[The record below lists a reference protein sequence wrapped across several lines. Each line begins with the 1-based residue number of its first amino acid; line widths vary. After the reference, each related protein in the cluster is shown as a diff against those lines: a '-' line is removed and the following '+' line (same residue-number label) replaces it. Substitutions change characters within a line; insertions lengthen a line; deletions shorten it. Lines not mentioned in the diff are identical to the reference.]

1 MEKIIS
7 VEHLSK
13 SYGDVKAV
21 DDISFYAEKGKL
33 FAFLGTNGAGKS
45 TTIDILCTL
54 LQPDSGT
61 VTIDGHILG
70 KDDDSIRGSIGVV
83 FQKSLLD
90 DMLTVREN
98 LTMRGR
104 FYGLSGRQL
113 KEAVEK
119 AARTVGADEFID
131 RRYGKLSGGQ
141 RRRADIARALLNTPK
156 ILFLDEPTTGL
167 DPKTRREVWETV
179 SRLQQS
185 SDMTVFLTTH
195 YLEEAAEADYV
206 IIIDKGSIVAK
217 GTPDALREEH
227 SSDLLRILP
236 ARRDEL
242 LSALDAAGHTY
253 EEKSGVILLRINSA
267 MDALPIL
274 NSLGDR
280 VETFEVIHG
289 TLDDVF
295 LNITGK
301 ELQDA

>member
-1 MEKIIS
+1 MEKIINI
-7 VEHLSK
+7 EHLSK

-21 DDISFYAEKGKL
+21 NDISFYVEKGKL

-54 LQPDSGT
+54 LQPDGGK
-61 VTIDGHILG
+61 VTIDGHTLG
-70 KDDDSIRGSIGVV
+70 ADDDAIRASIGVV

-90 DMLTVREN
+90 NMLTVREN

-104 FYGLSGRQL
+104 FYGLSGKALRD
-113 KEAVEK
+113 AVTT
-119 AARTVGADEFID
+119 AAETTGSAEFLD
-131 RRYGKLSGGQ
+131 RPYGKLSGGQ
-141 RRRADIARALLNTPK
+141 RRRADIARALLNAPK

-167 DPKTRREVWETV
+167 DPKTRREVWETI

-185 SDMTVFLTTH
+185 TGMTVFLTTH

-206 IIIDKGSIVAK
+206 IIIDKGSIAAK

-227 SSDLLRILP
+227 SSDVLRILP
-236 ARRDEL
+236 TDREAVI
-242 LSALDAAGHTY
+242 SALDSAGHSY
-253 EEKSGVILLRINSA
+253 EETAGVINVSVNSA

-274 NSLGDR
+274 NSLGSSVD
-280 VETFEVIHG
+280 TFEVIHG

-301 ELQDA
+301 ELKDA